1 MPISKIPKDQ
11 LDAPKVRYKL
21 LNGNE
26 YLITSDIRRETFV
39 LWKVIKG
46 DKETYEKIDTGKSPK
61 ELYPRCK

>member
-1 MPISKIPKDQ
+1 MPSKLPKDQ
-11 LDAPKVRYKL
+11 EDAPKVRYTR

-61 ELYPRCK
+61 ELYERCK